1 MLSFAKLK
9 QHNID
14 SHKHVNLT

>member
-9 QHNID
+9 PHNID